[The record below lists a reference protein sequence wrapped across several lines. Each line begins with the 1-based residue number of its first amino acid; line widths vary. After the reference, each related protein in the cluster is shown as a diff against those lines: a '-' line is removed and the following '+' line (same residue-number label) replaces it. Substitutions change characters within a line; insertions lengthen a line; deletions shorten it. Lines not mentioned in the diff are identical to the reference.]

1 MPGGTATVEESRYEM
16 MATLPGARLYARYGY
31 TGTERVHYEVAP
43 GVTIEFIPM
52 SKKVSG

>member
-1 MPGGTATVEESRYEM
+1 M

-31 TGTERVHYEVAP
+31 TGTERIHYEVQP

-52 SKKVSG
+52 TKNDAGHADRA